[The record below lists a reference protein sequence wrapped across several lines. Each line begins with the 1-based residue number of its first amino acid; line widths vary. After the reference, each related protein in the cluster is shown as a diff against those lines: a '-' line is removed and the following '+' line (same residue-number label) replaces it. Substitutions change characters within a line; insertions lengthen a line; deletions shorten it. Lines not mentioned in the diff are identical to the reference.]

1 MERAL
6 DEAEAALAAESDQ
19 EAREAGDQV
28 EVPAEGPKDQG
39 GPEEE
44 GADETAELKNS
55 RPGHGVL
62 PTARPP
68 SFSLPKAA
76 ASSYIRWHTGAQKR
90 FQNSSIPARPPS

>member
-19 EAREAGDQV
+19 EAQEAGDQV

-44 GADETAELKNS
+44 GADETAE
-55 RPGHGVL
+55 
-62 PTARPP
+62 
-68 SFSLPKAA
+68 
-76 ASSYIRWHTGAQKR
+76 
-90 FQNSSIPARPPS
+90 

>member
-1 MERAL
+1 MERVL

-19 EAREAGDQV
+19 EAQEAGDQV

-44 GADETAELKNS
+44 GADEIAELKNS

-68 SFSLPKAA
+68 SAA
-76 ASSYIRWHTGAQKR
+76 DASRIQENRRSPSCEGRACFLWTEYTG
-90 FQNSSIPARPPS
+90 IV